1 METGLKI
8 KNLET
13 GFLYKTGLNNKT
25 GLNHE
30 TDLQMLNYDNN

>member
-1 METGLKI
+1 MEIGLKI